1 MDKINRTAS
10 GLTSR
15 GVPRRRFLQGAAT
28 FGAVATLG
36 LRGGYAQSGDVIK
49 IGFISPRSGPLA
61 GFGAGDAYVL
71 DQARQALASG
81 LVIGGTSYAVEILD
95 RDTQSDPSR
104 AAQLA
109 NSLINDDGVDLMLAS
124 STPETINPV
133 SDACEAAGVP
143 CISTVM
149 PWEAWYF
156 GRGAKPGEPSP
167 FQYTYHFGFGVG
179 EFAKAYVAQWNLLET
194 NKKVGV
200 LYPNDADGNA
210 VRAVLA
216 PQLEAA
222 GFTIVD
228 PGAYENFTTDYSSQ
242 IAIFKAE
249 GCEIFNSFAL
259 PPDFITFWRQAAQ
272 QGFTKTVKV
281 VQVAKMGLFPSDIEA
296 MGSLG
301 PKLSSAAYWHRA
313 MPYTSALTGASADQF
328 AAGYETAEGRQ
339 WIQQLGASMSLI
351 EVGVAALAASGAPQN
366 RDTVAAAIA
375 GLKTDTIGGAVDF
388 TSGPV
393 PNVAHGPIFGTQWV
407 TSEGADYPLDYVVT
421 ENATD
426 PNVPVQAE
434 LKPYNG

>member
-1 MDKINRTAS
+1 MKQFGNAKSIHNV
-10 GLTSR
+10 G
-15 GVPRRRFLQGAAT
+15 GFQRRRFLQGAAALGT
-28 FGAVATLG
+28 ASALGVRGAF
-36 LRGGYAQSGDVIK
+36 AQSGETVK

-61 GFGAGDAYVL
+61 GFGEGDAYVL
-71 DQARQALASG
+71 AQARQALAAG
-81 LVIGGTSYAVEILD
+81 LTIDGKSYAVEILD

-109 NSLINDDGVDLMLAS
+109 NSLINDDSVDMILAS

-133 SDACEAAGVP
+133 ADACEAAGVP

-167 FQYTYHFGFGVG
+167 FKFTYHFGFGVG
-179 EFAKAYVAQWNLLET
+179 EFAQAYASQWNLLDT

-210 VRAVLA
+210 VRATLA

-222 GFTIVD
+222 GFSIVD
-228 PGAYENFTTDYSSQ
+228 PGAYENFTTDFSSQ

-272 QGFTKTVKV
+272 QGYTKTVKIA
-281 VQVAKMGLFPSDIEA
+281 QVAKMGLFPSDIEA

-301 PKLSSAAYWHRA
+301 ANLSSAAYWHRS
-313 MPYTSALTGASADQF
+313 MPYSSPLTGASADKF
-328 AAGYETAEGRQ
+328 AADYEAAEGRQ
-339 WIQQLGASMSLI
+339 WIQQIGASMSLI
-351 EVGVAALAASGAPQN
+351 EVGIAALEASGIPKD
-366 RDTVAAAIA
+366 REGVSAAIA
-375 GLKTDTIGGAVDF
+375 GLKTETIGGAVDF

-393 PNVAHGPIFGTQWV
+393 PNVAHGPLFGTQWIAA
-407 TSEGADYPLDYVVT
+407 EGGDYPFDYVVT

-426 PNVPVQAE
+426 PNVPVQME

>member
-1 MDKINRTAS
+1 MGT
-10 GLTSR
+10 
-15 GVPRRRFLQGAAT
+15 GVQRRHFLQGAAT
-28 FGAVATLG
+28 FGAVAAFG
-36 LRGGYAQSGDVIK
+36 AGSVQAKAGDTIK
-49 IGFISPRSGPLA
+49 IGFITPRSGPLA
-61 GFGAGDAYVL
+61 GFGEGDAYVL
-71 DQARQALASG
+71 AQARKALASG
-81 LVIGGTSYAVEILD
+81 ISIGGKTYAVEILD

-109 NSLINDDGVDLMLAS
+109 NSLINDEGIDLMLAAS
-124 STPETINPV
+124 APETINPV
-133 SDACEAAGVP
+133 ADACEAAGVP

-156 GRGAKPGEPSP
+156 GRGAKPGEASP
-167 FQYTYHFGFGVG
+167 FKYTYHFGFGVG
-179 EFAKAYVAQWNLLET
+179 EFVQAYTSQWDLLET

-210 VRAVLA
+210 VRAALV

-222 GFTIVD
+222 GYTIVD

-272 QGFTKTVKV
+272 QGYTKTVKIA
-281 VQVAKMGLFPSDIEA
+281 QVAKMGLFPSDMEA

-301 PKLSSAAYWHRA
+301 SNIASAAYWHRT
-313 MPYTSALTGASADQF
+313 MPYTSPLTGASAEEL
-328 AAGYETAEGRQ
+328 AAGYEAAEGRQ
-339 WIQQLGASMSLI
+339 WIQQIGASMSLI
-351 EVGVAALAASGAPQN
+351 EVGIAALKAS
-366 RDTVAAAIA
+366 DTPKDRTVVAAAIA

-393 PNVAHGPIFGTQWV
+393 PNVAHGPLFGTQWV
-407 TSEGADYPLDYVVT
+407 ASADGKYPLDYVVT

-426 PNVPVQAE
+426 TNVPVQAK
-434 LKPYNG
+434 LIPYNG

>member
-1 MDKINRTAS
+1 MEFSDKMTLA
-10 GLTSR
+10 GLND
-15 GVPRRRFLQGAAT
+15 GFPRRRFLQGVTAL
-28 FGAVATLG
+28 GAMALG
-36 LRGGYAQSGDVIK
+36 VRGAQAQASETIK

-61 GFGAGDAYVL
+61 GFGEGDAYVL
-71 DQARQALASG
+71 DQARTALAAG
-81 LVIGGTSYAVEILD
+81 IAINGVTYAVEILD

-109 NSLINDDGVDLMLAS
+109 NSLITDDGVDLILAS

-133 SDACEAAGVP
+133 ADACEAAGVP

-167 FQYTYHFGFGVG
+167 FKYSYHFGFGVG
-179 EFAKAYVAQWNLLET
+179 EFVKAYTAQWNLLET

-210 VRAVLA
+210 VRAVMA

-228 PGAYENFTTDYSSQ
+228 PGAYENFTTDYSTQ
-242 IAIFKAE
+242 IAKFKEE

-259 PPDFITFWRQAAQ
+259 PPDFITFWRQATQ
-272 QGFTKTVKV
+272 QGYTQTVKIA
-281 VQVAKMGLFPSDIEA
+281 QVAKMGLFPSDIEA
-296 MGSLG
+296 MGELG

-313 MPYTSALTGASADQF
+313 MPYKSALTGATAEEF

-339 WIQQLGASMSLI
+339 WIQQIGASMSLV
-351 EVGVAALAASGAPQN
+351 EVGLAALQTSGAPKDRN
-366 RDTVAAAIA
+366 VVAAAVA
-375 GLKTDTIGGAVDF
+375 ALKTDTIGGVVDF

-407 TSEGADYPLDYVVT
+407 AATAGNYKLDYVVT

-426 PNVPVQAE
+426 SSVPVQAK
-434 LKPYNG
+434 LIAYNG

>member
-1 MDKINRTAS
+1 MKYLENSKS
-10 GLTSR
+10 GQMGT
-15 GVPRRRFLQGAAT
+15 GVQRRHFLQGAAT
-28 FGAVATLG
+28 FGAVAAFG
-36 LRGGYAQSGDVIK
+36 AGSVQAKAGDTIK
-49 IGFISPRSGPLA
+49 IGFITPRSGPLA
-61 GFGAGDAYVL
+61 GFGEGDAYVL
-71 DQARQALASG
+71 AQARKALASG
-81 LVIGGTSYAVEILD
+81 ISIGGKTYAVEILD

-109 NSLINDDGVDLMLAS
+109 NSLINDEGIDLMLAAS
-124 STPETINPV
+124 APETINPV
-133 SDACEAAGVP
+133 ADACEAAGVP

-156 GRGAKPGEPSP
+156 GRGAKPGEASP
-167 FQYTYHFGFGVG
+167 FKYTYHFGFGVG
-179 EFAKAYVAQWNLLET
+179 EFVQAYTSQWDLLET

-210 VRAVLA
+210 VRAALV

-222 GFTIVD
+222 GYTIVD

-272 QGFTKTVKV
+272 QGYTKTVKIA
-281 VQVAKMGLFPSDIEA
+281 QVAKMGLFPSDMEA

-301 PKLSSAAYWHRA
+301 SNIASAAYWHRT
-313 MPYTSALTGASADQF
+313 MPYTSPLTGASAEEL
-328 AAGYETAEGRQ
+328 AAGYEAAEGRQ
-339 WIQQLGASMSLI
+339 WIQQIGASMSLI
-351 EVGVAALAASGAPQN
+351 EVGIAALKAS
-366 RDTVAAAIA
+366 DTPKDRTVVAAAIA

-393 PNVAHGPIFGTQWV
+393 PNVAHGPLFGTQWV
-407 TSEGADYPLDYVVT
+407 ASADGKYPLDYVVT

-426 PNVPVQAE
+426 TNVPVQAK
-434 LKPYNG
+434 LIPYNG

>member
-1 MDKINRTAS
+1 MNSTENYRNTVSNIR
-10 GLTSR
+10 L
-15 GVPRRRFLQGAAT
+15 PRRQFLQGAAT
-28 FGAVATLG
+28 VGAFTAFGMRAAN
-36 LRGGYAQSGDVIK
+36 AQSSETLK

-61 GFGAGDAYVL
+61 GFGEGDAYVL
-71 DQARQALASG
+71 AQAREALADG
-81 LVIGGTSYAVEILD
+81 LTIGGKTYAVEILD

-109 NSLINDDGVDLMLAS
+109 NSLINDDNVDMILAS

-133 SDACEAAGVP
+133 ADACEAAGVP

-156 GRGAKPGEPSP
+156 GRGAKPNEPSP
-167 FQYTYHFGFGVG
+167 FKYSYHFGFGVG
-179 EFAKAYVAQWNLLET
+179 EFVKAYTAQWNLIET

-210 VRAVLA
+210 VRAVMV

-222 GFTIVD
+222 GFSVVD

-242 IAIFKAE
+242 IAIFKEE

-259 PPDFITFWRQAAQ
+259 PPDFITFWRQATQ
-272 QGFTKTVKV
+272 QGFTRTVKIA
-281 VQVAKMGLFPSDIEA
+281 QVAKMGLFPSDIEA

-301 PKLSSAAYWHRA
+301 PKLASAAYWHRA
-313 MPYTSALTGASADQF
+313 MPYTSPLTGVSADQF
-328 AAGYETAEGRQ
+328 AADYETTEGRQ

-351 EVGVAALAASGAPQN
+351 EVGIAALEASGNPK
-366 RDTVAAAIA
+366 DHDGVAAAIA
-375 GLKTDTIGGAVDF
+375 GLKTDTIGGVVDF
-388 TSGPV
+388 SSGPV

-407 TSEGADYPLDYVVT
+407 EASGGDYPLDYVVT
-421 ENATD
+421 ENTTD
-426 PNVPVQAE
+426 PNVPVQAK
-434 LKPYNG
+434 LIPYDG